1 MDGRL
6 QHVLVRKKYFPS
18 HKSNLPSPLR
28 CKVGL
33 ACTRKICPPQPPTV
47 SSNDTKHLDDSS
59 TQAVTAV
66 IQAVTAAD
74 TMSTPPP
81 SRITGDEDIEGV
93 TLLPSDNNTVK
104 VSQEPMDN
112 VDKATETTS

>member
-1 MDGRL
+1 
-6 QHVLVRKKYFPS
+6 
-18 HKSNLPSPLR
+18 
-28 CKVGL
+28 
-33 ACTRKICPPQPPTV
+33 
-47 SSNDTKHLDDSS
+47 
-59 TQAVTAV
+59 
-66 IQAVTAAD
+66 
-74 TMSTPPP
+74 MSTPPP